1 MAAVTY
7 PATIVVSALP
17 TPPTARTTLAS
28 LVADFAR
35 HGNDV
40 AVVSRSGLRR
50 QETTY
55 AGLGQLTG
63 RFAAELERR
72 GISKGDRV
80 LLWADNSAQWIAAFF
95 GCVLRGVVPVPIDSG
110 SSTDF
115 AEKVLRDVQ
124 PRLICGSKDHLT
136 RVMGDVPQ
144 LAFEGFEE
152 TLPQAANT
160 TPAADLNEQDT
171 LQIIFTSGTT
181 GEPKGI
187 VHTHH
192 NVLASLR
199 PIELEMQQ
207 YLKYEH
213 IFHPLRFL
221 HTLPLS
227 HVFGQFMG
235 LWVPALLGAELFFP
249 PRILASELIES
260 VHDERISVIA
270 AVPRV
275 LDLLRTHLLSKF
287 PDLPARLELA
297 RTLQVWKKWWLFRDV
312 HRAFGLKFWAFV
324 CGGASLDSE
333 AEQFWL
339 RLGFAV
345 VQGYGMTET
354 TALVSL
360 NHPFKA
366 ASGSIGKVMPGREV
380 RISDDGEILVRGETV
395 SGATWQ
401 KGRIVATDSEWVAT
415 GDIAAVDAEGNLR
428 FRGRKKEVIVTAA
441 GLNIYP
447 EDLETEVS
455 RGPGVTGCVVVAG
468 DDEGSGPEPWAAV
481 IAESDEQATEAIRL
495 ANERL
500 AQFQRIRRWTRWPD
514 PDFPRTPNGKVLRRA
529 VAARVADRDANGKA
543 GRTIAPDGNELS
555 RLVSESRPRTGA
567 NIDDNAV
574 LDDLFDSLGRIEFLS
589 RVEERF
595 GVALTDSDWSQF
607 KTLGDL
613 RSFLLRDTRQ
623 PASPKP
629 VRSAATDRESASATD
644 EHLYPKW
651 TWSWPQQLI
660 RAAFLE
666 LIARPLC
673 WFLAKPSV
681 VSQLKSDPVRRALIV
696 ANHVTTYDAA
706 LVIYALPGPTRRRMA
721 IAMSGEMLLDLRKA
735 RNQGNWFLNL
745 VAPVG
750 YFLITALFNVFP
762 LPQRTG
768 FRRSFA
774 HAAEAMDRGYHVLVF
789 PEGRRSDDGKPQP
802 FKSGSGLLWSELRSP
817 ALPVYLE
824 GLGEM
829 KAASQPWFR
838 SGKLSLRVGSLI
850 DFPDATL
857 EEAAEILERAVFSLA
872 PGKP

>member
-1 MAAVTY
+1 MVSPL
-7 PATIVVSALP
+7 PA
-17 TPPTARTTLAS
+17 PPTARTTLAS

-35 HGNDV
+35 HGKDV

-50 QETTY
+50 QVTTY
-55 AGLGQLTG
+55 AGLCQITG

-80 LLWADNSAQWIAAFF
+80 VLWGDNSAQWIAAFF
-95 GCVLRGVVPVPIDSG
+95 GCVLRGVVAVPIDTG

-124 PRLICGSKDHLT
+124 PRLVCGSKDHLT
-136 RVMGDVPQ
+136 RVTLDVPQ
-144 LAFEGFEE
+144 LPFESFEE
-152 TLPQAANT
+152 TLPRVGNT
-160 TPAADLNEQDT
+160 TPAADLSEKDT

-199 PIELEMQQ
+199 PIDLEMQQ
-207 YLKYEH
+207 YLKYER

-235 LWVPALLGAELFFP
+235 LWIPALLGAELFFP

-297 RTLQVWKKWWLFRDV
+297 RTMPVWKKWWLFRDI
-312 HRAFGLKFWAFV
+312 HRTFGLKFWAFV

-380 RISDDGEILVRGETV
+380 HITDDGEILVRGETV

-447 EDLETEVS
+447 EDLETEVL
-455 RGPGVTGCVVVAG
+455 RGPGVTGCVVVAS
-468 DDEGSGPEPWAAV
+468 DEGESGPEPWAAV
-481 IAESDEQATEAIRL
+481 IAQSDELAAEAVRL
-495 ANERL
+495 ANDRL

-514 PDFPRTPNGKVLRRA
+514 PDFPRTPNGKVLRRE
-529 VAARVADRDANGKA
+529 VATLLAGRNANEKA
-543 GRTIAPDGNELS
+543 GQTLAPAGNELS
-555 RLVSESRPRTGA
+555 LLVAESRPRSGA

-589 RVEERF
+589 LVEERF
-595 GVALTDSDWSQF
+595 GVALTDTDWAKF

-613 RSFLLRDTRQ
+613 RRFLLRDARQ
-623 PASPKP
+623 PPSTKP
-629 VRSAATDRESASATD
+629 VQGAETDVRESASPGD
-644 EHLYPKW
+644 EHIYPKW

-666 LIARPLC
+666 VIARPLC

-681 VSQLKSDPVRRALIV
+681 ISQLKSDPVRRALIV

-706 LVIYALPGPTRRRMA
+706 LVIYALPGRMRRWMT
-721 IAMSGEMLLDLRKA
+721 IAMSGEMLLDLRKG

-745 VAPVG
+745 LAPAG

-762 LPQRTG
+762 LPQHTG

-774 HAAEAMDRGYHVLVF
+774 HAAEAMDHGYHVLVF

-817 ALPVYLE
+817 ALPVYLG
-824 GLGEM
+824 GLGEV
-829 KAASQPWFR
+829 KTASQSWFR
-838 SGKLSLRVGSLI
+838 SGKLTVHVGELI
-850 DFPDATL
+850 EFPDAATL
-857 EEAAEILERAVFSLA
+857 EEAAQMLERAVFSLA
-872 PGKP
+872 PEKT

>member
-1 MAAVTY
+1 M
-7 PATIVVSALP
+7 PAQ
-17 TPPTARTTLAS
+17 PPIRTTLAS
-28 LVADFAR
+28 LVADFS
-35 HGNDV
+35 HHSQDI
-40 AVVSRSGLRR
+40 AVISKLGLRR
-50 QETTY
+50 HATTY
-55 AGLGQLTG
+55 AELSRLTG

-72 GISKGDRV
+72 GIQKGDRV
-80 LLWADNSAQWIAAFF
+80 LLWGENGAPWIAAFF
-95 GCVLRGVVPVPIDSG
+95 GCVLRGVVAVPIDAHG
-110 SSTDF
+110 SADF
-115 AEKVLRDVQ
+115 AEKVRRDVQ
-124 PRLICGSKDHLT
+124 PRLVAGSREHITGLDPETPK
-136 RVMGDVPQ
+136 
-144 LAFEGFEE
+144 LAFEDFESL
-152 TLPQAANT
+152 LPVRGDT
-160 TPAADLNEQDT
+160 TPITDLSERDT

-199 PIELEMQQ
+199 PIESEMQE
-207 YLKYEH
+207 YLKYER

-260 VHDERISVIA
+260 IHDERISVVA

-287 PDLPARLELA
+287 PDLPARLEQA
-297 RTLQVWKKWWLFRDV
+297 RTMPVWRKWWLFRDV

-380 RISDDGEILVRGETV
+380 RITGDGEILVRGETV

-401 KGRIVATDSEWVAT
+401 RGSIVPTESEWVAT
-415 GDIAAVDAEGNLR
+415 GDIAAVDEGGNLR
-428 FRGRKKEVIVTAA
+428 FRGRTKEVIVTAA

-447 EDLETEVS
+447 EDLEAEVL
-455 RGPGVTGCVVVAG
+455 RGPGVTGCVVVASEQ
-468 DDEGSGPEPWAAV
+468 DNNGPEPMAAV
-481 IAESDEQATEAIRL
+481 IAQSDDLAAEAVRL
-495 ANERL
+495 ANDRL
-500 AQFQRIRRWTRWPD
+500 APFQRIRRWTRWPD
-514 PDFPRTPNGKVLRRA
+514 PDFPRTPNGKVLRREVA
-529 VAARVADRDANGKA
+529 VALAARNNGETGWDSSLA
-543 GRTIAPDGNELS
+543 GNELFQ
-555 RLVSESRPRTGA
+555 LVAESLHGKA
-567 NIDDNAV
+567 ASVDDDAV

-595 GVALTDSDWSQF
+595 GVALTDTDWTQYR
-607 KTLGDL
+607 TLGDL
-613 RSFLLRDTRQ
+613 RRFLLRDSRQATTVEKSVLTAGQGAEPRQ
-623 PASPKP
+623 P
-629 VRSAATDRESASATD
+629 VD
-644 EHLYPKW
+644 EHIYPRW
-651 TWSWPQQLI
+651 TWAWPQQII
-660 RAAFLE
+660 RMAFLE
-666 LIARPLC
+666 LIARPIC
-673 WFLAKPSV
+673 WFLAKPRV
-681 VSQLKSDPVRRALIV
+681 VSLLDSVPERPVLIV

-706 LVIYALPGPTRRRMA
+706 LVMYALPPRMRRHLAM
-721 IAMSGEMLLDLRKA
+721 AMSGEMLLDLRKG
-735 RNQGNWFLNL
+735 RNQGNAFLNL
-745 VAPVG
+745 LAPAG

-774 HAAEAMDRGYHVLVF
+774 HAAAAMDRGYHVLVF
-789 PEGRRSDDGKPQP
+789 PEGRRSDDGRPQP

-817 ALPVYLE
+817 ALPAYLE

-829 KAASQPWFR
+829 KVAGQPWFR
-838 SGKLSLRVGSLI
+838 SGKLTVHIRRIIEPL
-850 DFPDATL
+850 DAPPL
-857 EEAAEILERAVFSLA
+857 EEATRLLERSVFS
-872 PGKP
+872 PGTGNP